1 LVSDDVLAQAEQA
14 FTNIKALAE
23 GMHVIKN
30 VLYLTDM
37 NDFAA
42 VNEVYKKFFTEDGDS
57 GNGYPARTCVAVKA
71 LPKGAKVEI
80 ESVLFKK
87 L

>member
-1 LVSDDVLAQAEQA
+1 MISDDVLAQAEQA

-42 VNEVYKKFFTEDGDS
+42 VNEVYKKFFTEDDS
-57 GNGYPARTCVAVKA
+57 SGYPARTCVAVKA